1 MAELYERFPMLGEKR
16 RAAART
22 LSGGQRQILAMAM
35 ALMNA
40 PDLLLLDEPT
50 AGLSPRA
57 AEELFGTILALNGS
71 GVAILMVEQ
80 NALEALSVSARAY
93 VLVQGRPEREGKAA
107 DAGRRSDG
115 ARSLSRRQG
124 SSLCSAADGDLRT
137 REWGLHMTRLRIGR
151 RAALAGGVAAL
162 ASPAVV
168 RAQADPIKLAT
179 LTPLTGA
186 GGPYGPVMA
195 KAAAAVVEEVNKA
208 GGVLGRRI
216 VLVSEDDQTNP
227 EAAVRA
233 ARKLIDVDKV
243 SAIMGTWASSVTTA
257 VAPLCWE
264 SKTFLCTVSG
274 ADSITLLP
282 HQGFLI
288 RTQPNSMLQVTR
300 VGEFILSLGAKKV
313 FTMIPQTPFAQST
326 FDILS
331 QVLPKGGGTH
341 QSLIYDD
348 KKTTYRTEVDQAL
361 RTSPDVILANGYTP
375 DTVVLL
381 KDLYRAG
388 FKGKILGFAYS
399 INQKLVDQIGQPE
412 VVEGVYTFAPSP
424 AEGSAAFEK
433 VEELRRARPIPIP
446 TPARSTTTSTW
457 C

>member
-1 MAELYERFPMLGEKR
+1 M
-16 RAAART
+16 
-22 LSGGQRQILAMAM
+22 
-35 ALMNA
+35 
-40 PDLLLLDEPT
+40 
-50 AGLSPRA
+50 
-57 AEELFGTILALNGS
+57 
-71 GVAILMVEQ
+71 
-80 NALEALSVSARAY
+80 
-93 VLVQGRPEREGKAA
+93 
-107 DAGRRSDG
+107 
-115 ARSLSRRQG
+115 SRI
-124 SSLCSAADGDLRT
+124 
-137 REWGLHMTRLRIGR
+137 RIGR
-151 RAALAGGVAAL
+151 RAALAGGVAAF
-162 ASPAVV
+162 ASPAVL
-168 RAQADPIKLAT
+168 RAQADPIRLAT

-186 GGPYGPVMA
+186 GGSYGPVMA
-195 KAAAAVVEEVNKA
+195 KVAAAVTEEVNKA

-216 VLVSEDDQTNP
+216 VLVSEDDQTSP
-227 EAAVRA
+227 EAGVRA

-243 SAIMGTWASSVTTA
+243 AAIMGTWASSVTTA

-288 RTQPNSMLQVTR
+288 RTQPNSTLQVTR

-313 FTMIPQTPFAQST
+313 FTMIPQTPFTQST
-326 FDILS
+326 FDILNA
-331 QVLPKGGGTH
+331 VLPKGGATH

-399 INQKLVDQIGQPE
+399 INQKLLDQVGQPE

-424 AEGSAAFEK
+424 AEGSGAYQRVKAAVGSANPDPYTCQVYDHTNMVLMSMAFAKDASGVAIKDNIRKVTQGGGKSVDNAVDGLKAIAAGEK
-433 VEELRRARPIPIP
+433 VDYAGASGPCDFDDKGDILDCKFRYEQIKAGKFTLVKIA
-446 TPARSTTTSTW
+446 
-457 C
+457 